1 MRRPIAL
8 STMYFQHWRE
18 PADLPGFA
26 AAARE
31 MDFDGIEL
39 GHVVEADAL
48 ARLKPGTTPVPAVH
62 HPCPAVPGGP
72 AAGSPLAET
81 GEERRAAADAVLA
94 TLATAE
100 RFGAATVVLHLG
112 RAIGPGAGRARRLA
126 FEVAS
131 RYRAGQKGSARYE
144 SAVAELSALLGE
156 LDLALAAT
164 AADALV
170 PLLARARSM
179 GIRLALE
186 TGYHPD
192 ELPRPAGMRRLLQDL
207 GREGLAAWLDTG
219 HVGAQANLG
228 LTGFDEWFHAVGDRF
243 AGAHVHD
250 AVGLRDHLVPG
261 TGHLDLAAALRQL
274 PAGALLTCEV
284 DWYFDRAEVREGRAF
299 LDAVGAGSG
308 PPRHL

>member
-1 MRRPIAL
+1 MSRPIAL
-8 STMYFQHWRE
+8 STMYFQHWPD

-26 AAARE
+26 AAAHE
-31 MDFDGIEL
+31 LGFDGIEL

-48 ARLKPGTTPVPAVH
+48 ARLAPGTTSVPAVH
-62 HPCPAVPGGP
+62 HPCPALPGGP
-72 AAGSPLAET
+72 AAGSPLAATE
-81 GEERRAAADAVLA
+81 EERRAAADAVLA
-94 TLATAE
+94 SLATAE

-112 RAIGPGAGRARRLA
+112 RAIGSEADRARRLA

-131 RYRAGQKGSARYE
+131 RYRAGQSGSPRYGA
-144 SAVAELSALLGE
+144 AVA
-156 LDLALAAT
+156 ALAALLEELDEAHAEP

-179 GIRLALE
+179 GIGLALE

-192 ELPRPAGMRRLLQDL
+192 ELPRAAGMRRLLRDL
-207 GREGLAAWLDTG
+207 GGDGLAAWLDTG

-228 LTGFDEWFHAVGDRF
+228 LTGFDEWLEAVGDGW

-261 TGHLDLAAALRQL
+261 TGRLDLAPVLGRL
-274 PAGALLTCEV
+274 PPGAPLTCEV

-299 LDAVGAGSG
+299 LEAVGA
-308 PPRHL
+308 